1 MLSSTRTVCLRILL
15 VGTGLCSCNR
25 SAPPREPAA
34 ATATSAPAAPS
45 APVPLHAPMS
55 RSELPTTD
63 GQIAMANL
71 VGSLHTSEGLVKARG
86 YDPSA
91 MATVVLTNRRESLA
105 FTEFAMPTP
114 EYEPE
119 ALPMLGV
126 VGTLLGAVGG
136 AIAGNIFDGQQAGGR
151 GIEVVVQRDDGQNVT
166 IAQRDDGDVQLGD
179 RVQIVQDGRGVAR
192 AVRDTS
198 RTPD

>member
-1 MLSSTRTVCLRILL
+1 MIVKKGRPVLLPLILAVGLGACASNAVQPGIVHTTAGQPGVVTTSSNVPPPPAAGAAYNGAVAGPGRVVSIREIALQGGGGGYQGSGQGTMTGGFLGAAAGAAIGGAVGQTVGSSL
-15 VGTGLCSCNR
+15 VGL
-25 SAPPREPAA
+25 
-34 ATATSAPAAPS
+34 
-45 APVPLHAPMS
+45 
-55 RSELPTTD
+55 
-63 GQIAMANL
+63 
-71 VGSLHTSEGLVKARG
+71 
-86 YDPSA
+86 
-91 MATVVLTNRRESLA
+91 
-105 FTEFAMPTP
+105 
-114 EYEPE
+114 
-119 ALPMLGV
+119 
-126 VGTLLGAVGG
+126 LLGAVGG

>member
-1 MLSSTRTVCLRILL
+1 MIVKKGRPVLLPLILAVGLGACASNAVQPGIVHTTASQPGVVTTSSNVPPPPAAGAAYNGAVAGPGRVVSIREIALQGGGGGYQGSGQGTMTGGFLGAAAGAAIGGAVGQTVGSSL
-15 VGTGLCSCNR
+15 VGL
-25 SAPPREPAA
+25 
-34 ATATSAPAAPS
+34 
-45 APVPLHAPMS
+45 
-55 RSELPTTD
+55 
-63 GQIAMANL
+63 
-71 VGSLHTSEGLVKARG
+71 
-86 YDPSA
+86 
-91 MATVVLTNRRESLA
+91 
-105 FTEFAMPTP
+105 
-114 EYEPE
+114 
-119 ALPMLGV
+119 
-126 VGTLLGAVGG
+126 LLGAVGG

>member
-1 MLSSTRTVCLRILL
+1 MTGGFLGAAAGAAIGGAVGQTVGSSL
-15 VGTGLCSCNR
+15 VGL
-25 SAPPREPAA
+25 
-34 ATATSAPAAPS
+34 
-45 APVPLHAPMS
+45 
-55 RSELPTTD
+55 
-63 GQIAMANL
+63 
-71 VGSLHTSEGLVKARG
+71 
-86 YDPSA
+86 
-91 MATVVLTNRRESLA
+91 
-105 FTEFAMPTP
+105 
-114 EYEPE
+114 
-119 ALPMLGV
+119 
-126 VGTLLGAVGG
+126 LLGAVGG